1 MRLRKPRPEPELS
14 CLGIEAGEEGD
25 TYIVRLRGELDL
37 PGCDSVEAAL
47 MQAEDSGA
55 RKILVDL
62 DQLSYI
68 DSTGLRVLVRAAR
81 RADSNGD
88 RLRMTRGAGH
98 VAEIF
103 RLTTLDQILP
113 FV

>member
-1 MRLRKPRPEPELS
+1 
-14 CLGIEAGEEGD
+14 
-25 TYIVRLRGELDL
+25 
-37 PGCDSVEAAL
+37 

-68 DSTGLRVLVRAAR
+68 DSTGLRLLARAAR
-81 RADSNGD
+81 RADSDGD
-88 RLRMTRGAGH
+88 RLRMTRAAGQ